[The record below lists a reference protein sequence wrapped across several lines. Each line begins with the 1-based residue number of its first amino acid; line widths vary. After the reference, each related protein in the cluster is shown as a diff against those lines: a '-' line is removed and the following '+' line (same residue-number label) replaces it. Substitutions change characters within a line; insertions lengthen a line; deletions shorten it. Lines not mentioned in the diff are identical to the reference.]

1 MVVALNDKTIYLVDK
16 GGELVP
22 TTTKGRLALLQ
33 CVRRDT
39 IPFELQ
45 DIYFPRIVKAGYKLA
60 IKNV

>member
-1 MVVALNDKTIYLVDK
+1 MTIAIENKTIYLVDK

-39 IPFELQ
+39 IPFELR

>member
-1 MVVALNDKTIYLVDK
+1 MTIAIEDKTIYLVDK
-16 GGELVP
+16 GGELIP

-33 CVRRDT
+33 CVKRDT
-39 IPFELQ
+39 ISFELR

>member
-1 MVVALNDKTIYLVDK
+1 MTIAIDNKTIYLVDK

-39 IPFELQ
+39 IPFELR
-45 DIYFPRIVKAGYKLA
+45 DIYFPRIVKAGYKMA

>member
-1 MVVALNDKTIYLVDK
+1 MVVQLNDKTIYLVDK

-33 CVRRDT
+33 CVNRDT
-39 IPFELQ
+39 IPFELR

>member
-33 CVRRDT
+33 CVSRDT
-39 IPFELQ
+39 IPFELR